1 MQQRPSPGVNSCEYD
16 YRVNSCEYDY
26 RVNSGKYDYRVNSG
40 EYDYRVNSGE
50 HDYICQTNYVGYL
63 LQCRMKFRV
72 QPIVWTYE
80 NWCNAS
86 IPSKTIYSQTLWTV
100 SLYSNSKELH
110 QYQQNEQ

>member
-1 MQQRPSPGVNSCEYD
+1 
-16 YRVNSCEYDY
+16 
-26 RVNSGKYDYRVNSG
+26 
-40 EYDYRVNSGE
+40 
-50 HDYICQTNYVGYL
+50 
-63 LQCRMKFRV
+63 MKFRV

-86 IPSKTIYSQTLWTV
+86 ILSKTIYSQTLWTV